1 MKLQRSNKLGDF
13 EILPMEQK
21 KSITCYWLLVYNE
34 ADCYLFIEAP
44 GKSKK
49 NVLQM

>member
-1 MKLQRSNKLGDF
+1 MKLIIMKVD
-13 EILPMEQK
+13 
-21 KSITCYWLLVYNE
+21 NE
-34 ADCYLFIEAP
+34 ADCYPFIEAP

>member
-1 MKLQRSNKLGDF
+1 MRD
-13 EILPMEQK
+13 
-21 KSITCYWLLVYNE
+21 WLLVYNE
-34 ADCYLFIEAP
+34 ADCYLFIEAS